1 VTVFTAIAN
10 YFVDLGKG
18 FVRISSFFFKEIW
31 AALRQPRLI
40 FSVVLGPFLI
50 LAAFGIGYRG
60 QTPELATTLVVP
72 NDPRFSD
79 DPATYK
85 DLFSSV
91 FVLQHITRDPEE
103 AQRLLNSRQ
112 TDVVVIVPN
121 QPEQTV
127 LSGNH
132 AQFEVQFRQIDP
144 LQAAWVRYFATVGV
158 QELNRRVLAD
168 LLGNGQEPAVRTA
181 QAAGQLR
188 EQSDGLTGDLQAG
201 NAVSAAAR
209 VAAMRETLQATRAT
223 PAASVL
229 VALGGQQ
236 TDPLAPAQ
244 ADLDAI
250 QADLARGQVN
260 TPDQIARA
268 QRLQQ
273 TSHLIEQQAQ
283 QVTKIPPDVMA
294 APFSV
299 KASNT
304 LPAEPSPVAFFA
316 PAVVALL
323 LQHIAVSLASLSM
336 VRDRLLG
343 ATEVYRVA
351 PIGPMEV
358 ILGKSLSYGLLL
370 GIVGAALV
378 FLMNRLLGVPF
389 LGDPVWA
396 IITVGLLLFASLGLG
411 FFISG
416 FSDTETQAV
425 QLAMLILLCSI
436 FFGGFFLP
444 LDSLWLPVRSI
455 GYLLPVTFSSMDL
468 RDVMLVNAAPQL
480 ISLAA
485 LAGLGVVCY
494 IVGAWQ
500 FSRQMTIQ

>member
-1 VTVFTAIAN
+1 MMIAAIKN
-10 YFVDLGKG
+10 YFIDLGKG
-18 FVRISSFFFKEIW
+18 FVRTFSFFFKEIW
-31 AALRQPRLI
+31 AAIRQPRLI

-50 LAAFGIGYRG
+50 LAVFGVGYKG
-60 QTPELATTLVVP
+60 QTPELTTTLVLP
-72 NDPRFSD
+72 NDPRLSD
-79 DPATYK
+79 DPAAYK

-91 FVLQHITRDPEE
+91 FVLQHVTRDRDE
-103 AQRLLNSRQ
+103 AQRLLNDRQ
-112 TDVVVIVPN
+112 TDVVVIAPN
-121 QPEQTV
+121 DAEQTV

-132 AQFEVQFRQIDP
+132 AQFEVLFRQIDP

-168 LLGNGQEPAVRTA
+168 LLGNGQEPAQRTA

-188 EQSDGLTGDLQAG
+188 EQSDGLTADLQAG

-209 VAAMRETLQATRAT
+209 VVAMRTELQAARAT
-223 PAASVL
+223 PAAAVL
-229 VALGGQQ
+229 VALGGQK

-260 TPDQIARA
+260 TPEQIARA

-273 TSHLIEQQAQ
+273 TSRQIEQESQ

-304 LPAEPSPVAFFA
+304 VPVEPSPVAFFA

-343 ATEVYRVA
+343 ATEVYKVA
-351 PIGPMEV
+351 PIGPMEI

-389 LGDPVWA
+389 LGDPIWA
-396 IITVGLLLFASLGLG
+396 IITVALLLFASLGLG

-416 FSDTETQAV
+416 FADTETQAV

-444 LDSLWLPVRSI
+444 LDSLLAPVRAIS
-455 GYLLPVTFSSMDL
+455 YVLPVTFSSIGL
-468 RDVMLVNAAPQL
+468 RDVMLVNAVPGM

-485 LAGLGVVCY
+485 LAGLGIVCY

-500 FSRQMTIQ
+500 FSRQMSIQ